1 VIVLGLVHVRGD
13 DRPVHDTP
21 HRVATPLSLFLHTS
35 RWAARVVR
43 RVFLTTC
50 AAAAATEQVHAVL
63 RSLL

>member
-1 VIVLGLVHVRGD
+1 MIVLGLVHVRGD

-35 RWAARVVR
+35 RWAAGWCGGFFSPAV
-43 RVFLTTC
+43 
-50 AAAAATEQVHAVL
+50 AATEQVHAVL